1 MITFQKAELVISAP
15 DKKSWPETD
24 LPEIVLAGRSNVGKS
39 SFINTMCG
47 RKKLAYVGNTPGK
60 TRLLN
65 FFNLDDKY
73 MFVDVPGYGYAN
85 ISKAQLLKFG
95 EMMEDYF
102 AERKQKKGLVILVDA
117 RHKPTEDDIT
127 MLEFARYYEI
137 PVAVVATKTDKLPST
152 KLKNQLKMIRKE
164 LQLNDHEPLFP
175 FSAEKKTG
183 MDGEALA
190 EESVD
195 AIARAMQVG
204 FQEGVKDLVKNGILR
219 KDYMEEET
227 C

>member
-1 MITFQKAELVISAP
+1 
-15 DKKSWPETD
+15 
-24 LPEIVLAGRSNVGKS
+24 
-39 SFINTMCG
+39 
-47 RKKLAYVGNTPGK
+47 
-60 TRLLN
+60 
-65 FFNLDDKY
+65 
-73 MFVDVPGYGYAN
+73 
-85 ISKAQLLKFG
+85 
-95 EMMEDYF
+95 MMEDYF

-183 MDGEALA
+183 MEAVWEYLIPIF
-190 EESVD
+190 ES
-195 AIARAMQVG
+195 
-204 FQEGVKDLVKNGILR
+204 
-219 KDYMEEET
+219 
-227 C
+227 

>member
-1 MITFQKAELVISAP
+1 MITFQKAELVVSAP
-15 DKKSWPETD
+15 EKKFWPDTA

-39 SFINTMCG
+39 SFINAMCG

-85 ISKAQLLKFG
+85 ISKTQLKKFG

-102 AERKQKKGLVILVDA
+102 AKREQKKGLVILVDA
-117 RHKPTEDDIT
+117 RHKPTDDDIT

-137 PVAVVATKTDKLPST
+137 PVAVVATKTDKVPAT
-152 KLKNQLKMIRKE
+152 KLKNQLHTIRNV
-164 LQLNDHEPLFP
+164 LQLNQDEPLFP
-175 FSAEKKTG
+175 FSAEKKEG
-183 MDGEALA
+183 MEAVWEYLIPIF
-190 EESVD
+190 ES
-195 AIARAMQVG
+195 
-204 FQEGVKDLVKNGILR
+204 
-219 KDYMEEET
+219 
-227 C
+227 